1 MPSWCQLNIA
11 EADLQGAIRIPVHQV
26 TRTPVDNADLVA
38 RKPPLPRVLPD
49 GCQQGL
55 RIEPVI
61 GTSIGGNRNTSC
73 RNASCRDARRGLL
86 C

>member
-11 EADLQGAIRIPVHQV
+11 EADLPGAIRIPGHHV
-26 TRTPVDNADLVA
+26 TRTPVDHAELVM
-38 RKPPLPRVLPD
+38 RTPPLPRVLPD
-49 GCQQGL
+49 GRQQGL

-61 GTSIGGNRNTSC
+61 GTSIGGDRNTS
-73 RNASCRDARRGLL
+73 RRDTSCRARRGLL